1 MPCYAVDSP
10 SEVMGRR
17 RRSVRHTL
25 TETGSVRVQW
35 TGSES
40 SRIGRWCVRQDYAP
54 YARRRGAMQAAE
66 VISATDSEVICL
78 PLLNN
83 FVSIFMIQKH
93 DKTLD

>member
-1 MPCYAVDSP
+1 
-10 SEVMGRR
+10 
-17 RRSVRHTL
+17 
-25 TETGSVRVQW
+25 
-35 TGSES
+35 
-40 SRIGRWCVRQDYAP
+40 
-54 YARRRGAMQAAE
+54 MQAAE